1 MSMIEIS
8 NLTFAY
14 DGSYDNIFEDVSLRL
29 DTDWRLGLGGRNG
42 RGKTTLLNLL
52 QHKYEYR
59 GTIRADVPFDYFPF
73 AIPDPDKDAIGVI
86 EDVQPGYEYWQLA
99 REMHRLDLSDEML
112 YRPFRSL
119 SGGEQVRLLLAL
131 LFARE
136 NRFLL
141 IDEPT
146 NHLDAEAR
154 ALVAD
159 YLKTKRGF
167 LLVSHDRAFLDG
179 CVDHILSI
187 NKANIELQKGNFSS
201 WFVNKERQDAF
212 EQAEND
218 RLRADIR
225 RLDEAA
231 KRAARWSD
239 KTESEK
245 HVRNSGL
252 RPDRGYIG
260 HKSAKMM
267 QRAKSIEARRL
278 DAAEEKAGLLHNI
291 ERADDLKLHPL
302 SYRAETL
309 AELTDVTVQYG
320 DAPVVE
326 GVRLTIRRGARIAL
340 TGRNGSGKSSLLKLI
355 AGQDIPHTGQVWRS
369 GGLTVSVLPQDTAF
383 LRGKLKDFIRESGA
397 EEALFKAILRKLGF
411 PRSQFDQPLEAYS
424 AGQKKKVLLARS
436 LFEAAH
442 LYIWDEPLNY
452 IDLFSRIQL
461 EELILQYRPTMVFVE
476 HDRTFREHVATAAV
490 ELARWKMK

>member
-14 DGSYDNIFEDVSLRL
+14 DGSYDNIFDNVSLRL
-29 DTDWRLGLGGRNG
+29 DTDWRLGLVGRNG

-86 EDVQPGYEYWQLA
+86 EDVQPYYEYWQLA

-131 LFARE
+131 LFARD

-167 LLVSHDRAFLDG
+167 LLVSHDRAFLDS

-201 WFVNKERQDAF
+201 WFANKERQDAF

-291 ERADDLKLHPL
+291 ERTDDLKLHPL
-302 SYRAETL
+302 AYRAETL

-326 GVRLTIRRGARIAL
+326 GVRLTVRHGARIAL

-355 AGQDIPHTGQVWRS
+355 AGQDIPHTGTVRLGS
-369 GGLTVSVLPQDTAF
+369 GLIVSYVPQDASF
-383 LRGKLKDFIRESGA
+383 LSGSLSVYA
-397 EEALFKAILRKLGF
+397 EACGIDRTLFFAILRKLDF
-411 PRSQFDQPLEAYS
+411 ARVQFEKDMADYS

-436 LFEAAH
+436 LCEQAH
-442 LYIWDEPLNY
+442 LYLWDEPLNY
-452 IDLFSRIQL
+452 IDVFSRMQIEQL
-461 EELILQYRPTMVFVE
+461 LTAYQPTLLFVE
-476 HDRTFREHVATAAV
+476 HDRAFCDKIATETV
-490 ELARWKMK
+490 RL

>member
-14 DGSYDNIFEDVSLRL
+14 DGSYDNIFDNVSLRL
-29 DTDWRLGLGGRNG
+29 DTDWRLGLVGRNG

-86 EDVQPGYEYWQLA
+86 EDVQPDYEYWQLA

-131 LFARE
+131 LFARD

-167 LLVSHDRAFLDG
+167 LLVSHDRAFLDS

-201 WFVNKERQDAF
+201 WFANKERQDAF

-231 KRAARWSD
+231 RRAARWSD

-302 SYRAETL
+302 AYRAETL
-309 AELTDVTVQYG
+309 AELTDVAVQYG

-326 GVRLTIRRGARIAL
+326 GVRLTVRRGARIAL

-355 AGQDIPHTGQVWRS
+355 AGQDIPHTGTVRLGS
-369 GGLTVSVLPQDTAF
+369 GLIVSYVPQDASF
-383 LRGKLKDFIRESGA
+383 LSGSLSVYA
-397 EEALFKAILRKLGF
+397 EACGIDRTLFFAILRKLDF
-411 PRSQFDQPLEAYS
+411 ARVQFEKDMADYS

-436 LFEAAH
+436 LCEQAH
-442 LYIWDEPLNY
+442 LYLWDEPLNY
-452 IDLFSRIQL
+452 IDVFSRMQIEQL
-461 EELILQYRPTMVFVE
+461 LTAYQPTLLFVE
-476 HDRTFREHVATAAV
+476 HDRAFCDKIATETV
-490 ELARWKMK
+490 RL

>member
-14 DGSYDNIFEDVSLRL
+14 DGSYDNIFDNVSLRL
-29 DTDWRLGLGGRNG
+29 DTDWRLGLVGRNG

-86 EDVQPGYEYWQLA
+86 EDVQPYYEYWQLA

-131 LFARE
+131 LFARD

-141 IDEPT
+141 LDEPT
-146 NHLDAEAR
+146 NHLAAEAR
-154 ALVAD
+154 V
-159 YLKTKRGF
+159 
-167 LLVSHDRAFLDG
+167 LVSHDRAFLDS

-201 WFVNKERQDAF
+201 WFANKERQDAF

-302 SYRAETL
+302 AYRAETL
-309 AELTDVTVQYG
+309 AELTDVAVQYG
-320 DAPVVE
+320 DTPVVE
-326 GVRLTIRRGARIAL
+326 GVRLTVRRGARIAL

-355 AGQDIPHTGQVWRS
+355 AGQDIPHTGTVRLGS
-369 GGLTVSVLPQDTAF
+369 GLIVSYVPQDASF
-383 LRGKLKDFIRESGA
+383 LSGSLSVYA
-397 EEALFKAILRKLGF
+397 EACGIDRTLFFAILRKLDF
-411 PRSQFDQPLEAYS
+411 ARVQFEKDMADYS

-436 LFEAAH
+436 LCEQAH
-442 LYIWDEPLNY
+442 LYLWDEPLNY
-452 IDLFSRIQL
+452 IDVFSRMQIEQL
-461 EELILQYRPTMVFVE
+461 LTAYQTTLLFAA
-476 HDRTFREHVATAAV
+476 HDRAFCDKIATETV
-490 ELARWKMK
+490 RL

>member
-8 NLTFAY
+8 NLSFAY
-14 DGSYDNIFEDVSLRL
+14 DGSYDNIFENVSLRL
-29 DTDWRLGLGGRNG
+29 DTDWRLGLVGRNG
-42 RGKTTLLNLL
+42 RGKTTLLRLL

-86 EDVQPGYEYWQLA
+86 EDVQPDYEYWQLA
-99 REMHRLDLSDEML
+99 REMHRLEMSDEIL

-119 SGGEQVRLLLAL
+119 SGGEQVKLLLAL

-187 NKANIELQKGNFSS
+187 NKTNIELQKGNFSS

-239 KTESEK
+239 KAESEK

-278 DAAEEKAGLLHNI
+278 DAAEEKARLLHNI

-302 SYRAETL
+302 AYRAETL
-309 AELTDVTVQYG
+309 AELTDVAVQYG

-355 AGQDIPHTGQVWRS
+355 AGQDIPHTGTVRLGS
-369 GGLTVSVLPQDTAF
+369 GLIVSYVPQDASF
-383 LRGKLKDFIRESGA
+383 LSGSLSAYA
-397 EEALFKAILRKLGF
+397 EACGIDRTLFFAILRKLDF
-411 PRSQFDQPLEAYS
+411 ARVQFEKDMADYS
-424 AGQKKKVLLARS
+424 AGQKKKVLLAHS
-436 LFEAAH
+436 LCEQAH
-442 LYIWDEPLNY
+442 LYLWDEPLNY
-452 IDLFSRIQL
+452 IDVFSRMQIEQL
-461 EELILQYRPTMVFVE
+461 LTACQPTLLFVE
-476 HDRTFREHVATAAV
+476 HDRTFCDKIATETV
-490 ELARWKMK
+490 RL

>member
-1 MSMIEIS
+1 MSVIEIS

-14 DGSYDNIFEDVSLRL
+14 EGSYDAIFENVSLRL
-29 DTDWRLGLGGRNG
+29 DTDWRLGLVGRNG
-42 RGKTTLLNLL
+42 RGKTTLLRLL
-52 QHKYEYR
+52 QGALPCGGAVR
-59 GTIRADVPFDYFPF
+59 STVPCDYFPF
-73 AIPDPDKDAIGVI
+73 PIPDPCKDAIGVV
-86 EDVQPGYEYWQLA
+86 EDVQPDYEYWRLA
-99 REMHRLDLSDEML
+99 RELHRLALSDEIL

-119 SGGEQVRLLLAL
+119 SGGEQMRLLLAL

-159 YLKTKRGF
+159 YLKSKRGF

-187 NKANIELQKGNFSS
+187 NKSDISLQKGNFSS
-201 WFVNKERQDAF
+201 WFSNKEQMDAF
-212 EQAEND
+212 ELAENE

-239 KTESEK
+239 RTESEK
-245 HVRNSGL
+245 HARNSGL

-260 HKSAKMM
+260 HKAAKMM
-267 QRAKSIEARRL
+267 QRAKSLEARRL
-278 DAAEEKAGLLHNI
+278 DAVEQKAGLLHNV
-291 ERADDLKLHPL
+291 ERVDDLKLHPL
-302 SYRAETL
+302 SYRAQAL
-309 AELTDVTVQYG
+309 AELTDVAVQYG
-320 DAPVVE
+320 GAPVVAD
-326 GVRLTIRRGARIAL
+326 VRLAVTRGARIAL

-355 AGQDIPHTGQVWRS
+355 AGQDIPHTGTVRLGS
-369 GGLTVSVLPQDTAF
+369 GLTVSYVPQDASF
-383 LRGKLKDFIRESGA
+383 LSGSLTGYA
-397 EEALFKAILRKLGF
+397 DACSVDRTLFLSILRKLDF
-411 PRSQFDQPLEAYS
+411 ARVQFEKDMADYS

-436 LFEAAH
+436 LCEQAH
-442 LYIWDEPLNY
+442 LYLWDEPLNY
-452 IDLFSRIQL
+452 IDVFSRMQIEQL
-461 EELILQYRPTMVFVE
+461 LLAYQPTLLFVE
-476 HDRTFREHVATAAV
+476 HDRAFCEKIATETV
-490 ELARWKMK
+490 RL

>member
-14 DGSYDNIFEDVSLRL
+14 DGSYDNIFENVSLRL
-29 DTDWRLGLGGRNG
+29 DTDWRLGLVGRNG
-42 RGKTTLLNLL
+42 RGKTTLLRLL
-52 QHKYEYR
+52 QRKYEYR
-59 GTIRADVPFDYFPF
+59 GTIRADVLFDYFPF
-73 AIPDPDKDAIGVI
+73 SIPDPDKDAIGVI
-86 EDVQPGYEYWQLA
+86 EDVQPDYEYWQLA
-99 REMHRLDLSDEML
+99 REMHRLDLSDEIL

-119 SGGEQVRLLLAL
+119 SGGEQVKLLLAL

-187 NKANIELQKGNFSS
+187 NKTNIELQKGNFSS
-201 WFVNKERQDAF
+201 WFANKERQDAF

-302 SYRAETL
+302 AYRADTL
-309 AELTDVTVQYG
+309 AELTDVAVQYG
-320 DAPVVE
+320 GAPVVE

-355 AGQDIPHTGQVWRS
+355 AGQDIPHTGTVRLGS
-369 GGLTVSVLPQDTAF
+369 GLIVSYVPQDASF
-383 LRGKLKDFIRESGA
+383 LSGSLSAYA
-397 EEALFKAILRKLGF
+397 EACGIDRTLFFAILRKLDF
-411 PRSQFDQPLEAYS
+411 ARVQFEKDMADYS

-436 LFEAAH
+436 LCEQAH
-442 LYIWDEPLNY
+442 LYLWDEPLNY
-452 IDLFSRIQL
+452 IDVFSRMQIEQL
-461 EELILQYRPTMVFVE
+461 LTVYQPTLLFVE
-476 HDRTFREHVATAAV
+476 HDRTFCDKIATETV
-490 ELARWKMK
+490 RL

>member
-14 DGSYDNIFEDVSLRL
+14 DGSYDNIFENVSLRL
-29 DTDWRLGLGGRNG
+29 DTDWRLGLVGRNG

-86 EDVQPGYEYWQLA
+86 EDVQPDYEYWQLA

-167 LLVSHDRAFLDG
+167 LLVSHDRAFLDS

-201 WFVNKERQDAF
+201 WFSNKERQDAF

-231 KRAARWSD
+231 RRAARWSD

-302 SYRAETL
+302 AYRAETL
-309 AELTDVTVQYG
+309 AELTDVAVQYG

-326 GVRLTIRRGARIAL
+326 GVRLTVRRGARIAL

-355 AGQDIPHTGQVWRS
+355 AGQDIPHTGTVRLGS
-369 GGLTVSVLPQDTAF
+369 GLIVSYVPQDASF
-383 LRGKLKDFIRESGA
+383 LSGSLSVYA
-397 EEALFKAILRKLGF
+397 EACGIDRTLFFAILRKLDF
-411 PRSQFDQPLEAYS
+411 ARVQFEKDMADYS

-436 LFEAAH
+436 LCEQAH
-442 LYIWDEPLNY
+442 LYLWDEPLNY
-452 IDLFSRIQL
+452 IDVFSRMQIEQL
-461 EELILQYRPTMVFVE
+461 LTAYQPTLLFVE
-476 HDRTFREHVATAAV
+476 HDRAFCDKIATETV
-490 ELARWKMK
+490 RL

>member
-29 DTDWRLGLGGRNG
+29 DTDWRLGLVGRNG

-167 LLVSHDRAFLDG
+167 LLVSHDRAFLDS

-201 WFVNKERQDAF
+201 WFANKERQDAF

-231 KRAARWSD
+231 RRAARWSD

-302 SYRAETL
+302 AYRAETL
-309 AELTDVTVQYG
+309 AELTDVAVQYG

-326 GVRLTIRRGARIAL
+326 GVRLTVRRGARIAL

-355 AGQDIPHTGQVWRS
+355 AGQDIPHTGIVRLGS
-369 GGLTVSVLPQDTAF
+369 GLIVSHVPQDASF
-383 LRGKLKDFIRESGA
+383 LSGSLSNYA
-397 EEALFKAILRKLGF
+397 EACGIDRTLFFAILRKLDF
-411 PRSQFDQPLEAYS
+411 ARVQFEKDMADYS

-436 LFEAAH
+436 LCEQAH
-442 LYIWDEPLNY
+442 LYLWDEPLNY
-452 IDLFSRIQL
+452 IDVFSRMQIEQL
-461 EELILQYRPTMVFVE
+461 LTVYQPTLLFVE
-476 HDRTFREHVATAAV
+476 HDRTFCDKIATETV
-490 ELARWKMK
+490 RL

>member
-8 NLTFAY
+8 NLSFAY
-14 DGSYDNIFEDVSLRL
+14 DGSYDNIFENVSLRL
-29 DTDWRLGLGGRNG
+29 DTDWRLGLVGRNG

-52 QHKYEYR
+52 QHKYEYK

-86 EDVQPGYEYWQLA
+86 EDVQPDYEYWQLA
-99 REMHRLDLSDEML
+99 REMHRLDLSDEIL

-119 SGGEQVRLLLAL
+119 SGGEQVKLLLAL

-187 NKANIELQKGNFSS
+187 NKTNIELQKGNFSS
-201 WFVNKERQDAF
+201 WFANKERQDAF

-302 SYRAETL
+302 AYRAETL
-309 AELTDVTVQYG
+309 AELTDVAVQYG
-320 DAPVVE
+320 GAPVVE
-326 GVRLTIRRGARIAL
+326 GMRLTIRRGARIAL

-355 AGQDIPHTGQVWRS
+355 AGQDIPHTGTVRLGS
-369 GGLTVSVLPQDTAF
+369 GLIVSYVPQDASF
-383 LRGKLKDFIRESGA
+383 LSGSLSAYA
-397 EEALFKAILRKLGF
+397 EACGIDRTLFFAILRKLDF
-411 PRSQFDQPLEAYS
+411 ARVQFEKDMADYS

-436 LFEAAH
+436 LCEQAH
-442 LYIWDEPLNY
+442 LYLWDEPLNY
-452 IDLFSRIQL
+452 IDVFSRMQIEQL
-461 EELILQYRPTMVFVE
+461 LTVYQPTLLFVE
-476 HDRTFREHVATAAV
+476 HDWTFCDKIATETV
-490 ELARWKMK
+490 RL

>member
-14 DGSYDNIFEDVSLRL
+14 DGSYDNIFENVSLRL
-29 DTDWRLGLGGRNG
+29 DTDWRLGLVGRNG

-86 EDVQPGYEYWQLA
+86 EDVQPDYEYWQLA
-99 REMHRLDLSDEML
+99 REMHRLDLSDEIL

-119 SGGEQVRLLLAL
+119 SGGEQVKLLLAL

-159 YLKTKRGF
+159 YLKTKCGF

-187 NKANIELQKGNFSS
+187 NKTNIELQKGNFSS
-201 WFVNKERQDAF
+201 WFANKERQDAF

-225 RLDEAA
+225 CLDEAA

-278 DAAEEKAGLLHNI
+278 DAAEEKARLLHNI

-302 SYRAETL
+302 AYRAEML
-309 AELTDVTVQYG
+309 AELTDVAVQYG

-355 AGQDIPHTGQVWRS
+355 AGQDIPHTGTVRLGS
-369 GGLTVSVLPQDTAF
+369 GLIVSYVPQDASF
-383 LRGKLKDFIRESGA
+383 LSGSLSAYA
-397 EEALFKAILRKLGF
+397 EACGIDRTLFFAILRKLDF
-411 PRSQFDQPLEAYS
+411 ARVQFEKDMADYS

-436 LFEAAH
+436 LCEQAH
-442 LYIWDEPLNY
+442 LYLWDEPLNY
-452 IDLFSRIQL
+452 IDVFSRMQIEQL
-461 EELILQYRPTMVFVE
+461 LTAYQPTLLFVE
-476 HDRTFREHVATAAV
+476 HDRTFCDKIATGTV
-490 ELARWKMK
+490 RL

>member
-8 NLTFAY
+8 NLSFAY
-14 DGSYDNIFEDVSLRL
+14 DGSYDNIFENVSLRL
-29 DTDWRLGLGGRNG
+29 DTDWRLGLVGRNG

-86 EDVQPGYEYWQLA
+86 EDVQPDYEYWQLA
-99 REMHRLDLSDEML
+99 REMHRLDLSDEIL

-119 SGGEQVRLLLAL
+119 SGGEQVKLLLAL

-187 NKANIELQKGNFSS
+187 NKTNIELQKGNFSS
-201 WFVNKERQDAF
+201 WFANKERQDAF

-302 SYRAETL
+302 AYRAETL
-309 AELTDVTVQYG
+309 AELTDVAVQYG

-326 GVRLTIRRGARIAL
+326 GVRLTIRRGACIAL

-355 AGQDIPHTGQVWRS
+355 AGQDIPHTGTVRLGS
-369 GGLTVSVLPQDTAF
+369 GLIVSHVPQDASF
-383 LRGKLKDFIRESGA
+383 LSGSLSAYA
-397 EEALFKAILRKLGF
+397 EACGIDRTLFFAILRKLDF
-411 PRSQFDQPLEAYS
+411 ARVQFEKDMADYS

-436 LFEAAH
+436 LCEQAH
-442 LYIWDEPLNY
+442 LYLWDEPLNY
-452 IDLFSRIQL
+452 IDVFSRMQIEQL
-461 EELILQYRPTMVFVE
+461 LTACQPTLLFVE
-476 HDRTFREHVATAAV
+476 HDRTFCDKIATETV
-490 ELARWKMK
+490 RL

>member
-14 DGSYDNIFEDVSLRL
+14 DGSYDIIFDNVSLRL
-29 DTDWRLGLGGRNG
+29 DTDWRLGLVGRNG

-86 EDVQPGYEYWQLA
+86 EDVQPDYEYWQLA

-131 LFARE
+131 LFARD

-201 WFVNKERQDAF
+201 WFSNKERQDAF

-231 KRAARWSD
+231 RRAARWSD

-302 SYRAETL
+302 AYRAETL
-309 AELTDVTVQYG
+309 AELTDVAVQYG

-326 GVRLTIRRGARIAL
+326 GVRLTVRRGARIAL

-355 AGQDIPHTGQVWRS
+355 AGQDIPHTGTVRLGS
-369 GGLTVSVLPQDTAF
+369 GLIVSYVPQDASF
-383 LRGKLKDFIRESGA
+383 LSGSLSVYA
-397 EEALFKAILRKLGF
+397 EACGIDRTLFFAILRKLDF
-411 PRSQFDQPLEAYS
+411 ARVQFEKDMADYS

-436 LFEAAH
+436 LCEQAH
-442 LYIWDEPLNY
+442 LYLWDEPLNY
-452 IDLFSRIQL
+452 IDVFSRMQIEQL
-461 EELILQYRPTMVFVE
+461 LTAYQPTLLFVE
-476 HDRTFREHVATAAV
+476 HDRAFCDKIATETV
-490 ELARWKMK
+490 RL

>member
-14 DGSYDNIFEDVSLRL
+14 DGSYDNIFENVSLRL
-29 DTDWRLGLGGRNG
+29 DTDWRLGLVGRNG

-86 EDVQPGYEYWQLA
+86 EDVQLDYEYWQLA
-99 REMHRLDLSDEML
+99 REIHRLDLSDEIL

-119 SGGEQVRLLLAL
+119 SGGEQVKLLLAL

-187 NKANIELQKGNFSS
+187 NKTNIELQKGNFSS
-201 WFVNKERQDAF
+201 WFANKERQDAF

-302 SYRAETL
+302 AYRADTL
-309 AELTDVTVQYG
+309 AELTDVAVQYG
-320 DAPVVE
+320 GAPVVE

-355 AGQDIPHTGQVWRS
+355 AGQDIPHTGTVRLGS
-369 GGLTVSVLPQDTAF
+369 GLIVSYVPQDASF
-383 LRGKLKDFIRESGA
+383 LSGSLSAYA
-397 EEALFKAILRKLGF
+397 EACGIDRTLFFAILRKLDF
-411 PRSQFDQPLEAYS
+411 ARVQFEKDMADYS

-436 LFEAAH
+436 LCEQAH
-442 LYIWDEPLNY
+442 LYLWDEPLNY
-452 IDLFSRIQL
+452 IDVFSRMQIEQL
-461 EELILQYRPTMVFVE
+461 LTVYQPTLLFVE
-476 HDRTFREHVATAAV
+476 HDRTFCDKIATETV
-490 ELARWKMK
+490 RL

>member
-14 DGSYDNIFEDVSLRL
+14 DGSYDNIFENVSLRL
-29 DTDWRLGLGGRNG
+29 DTDWRLGLVGRNG

-86 EDVQPGYEYWQLA
+86 EDVQPYYEYWQLA

-131 LFARE
+131 LFARD

-167 LLVSHDRAFLDG
+167 LLVSHDRAFLDS

-201 WFVNKERQDAF
+201 WFANKERQDAF

-231 KRAARWSD
+231 RRAARWSD

-302 SYRAETL
+302 AYRAETL

-326 GVRLTIRRGARIAL
+326 GVRLTVHRGARIAL

-355 AGQDIPHTGQVWRS
+355 AGQDIPHTGTVRLGS
-369 GGLTVSVLPQDTAF
+369 GMIVSYVPQDASF
-383 LRGKLKDFIRESGA
+383 LSGSLSDYA
-397 EEALFKAILRKLGF
+397 EACGIDRTLFFAILRKLDF
-411 PRSQFDQPLEAYS
+411 ARVQFEKDMADYS

-436 LFEAAH
+436 LCEQAH
-442 LYIWDEPLNY
+442 LYLWDEPLNY
-452 IDLFSRIQL
+452 IDVFSRMQIEQL
-461 EELILQYRPTMVFVE
+461 LTAYQPTLLFVE
-476 HDRTFREHVATAAV
+476 HDRAFCDKIATETV
-490 ELARWKMK
+490 RL

>member
-14 DGSYDNIFEDVSLRL
+14 DGSYDIIFDNVSLRL
-29 DTDWRLGLGGRNG
+29 DTDWRLGLVGRNG

-86 EDVQPGYEYWQLA
+86 EDVQPDYEYWQLA

-119 SGGEQVRLLLAL
+119 SGGEQVKLLLAL

-201 WFVNKERQDAF
+201 WFANKERQDAF

-231 KRAARWSD
+231 RRAARWSD

-302 SYRAETL
+302 AYRAETL
-309 AELTDVTVQYG
+309 AELTDVAVQYG

-326 GVRLTIRRGARIAL
+326 GVRLTVRRGARIAL

-355 AGQDIPHTGQVWRS
+355 AGQDIPHTGTVRLGS
-369 GGLTVSVLPQDTAF
+369 GLIVSYVPQDASF
-383 LRGKLKDFIRESGA
+383 LAGSLSVYA
-397 EEALFKAILRKLGF
+397 EACGIDRTLFFAILRKLDF
-411 PRSQFDQPLEAYS
+411 ARVQFEKDMADYS

-436 LFEAAH
+436 LCEQAH
-442 LYIWDEPLNY
+442 LYLWDEPLNY
-452 IDLFSRIQL
+452 IDVFSRMQIEQL
-461 EELILQYRPTMVFVE
+461 LTAYQPTLLFVE
-476 HDRTFREHVATAAV
+476 HDRAFCGKIATETV
-490 ELARWKMK
+490 RL

>member
-14 DGSYDNIFEDVSLRL
+14 DGSYDNIFENVSLRL
-29 DTDWRLGLGGRNG
+29 DTDWRLGLVGRNG

-59 GTIRADVPFDYFPF
+59 GTIRADVLFDYFPF

-86 EDVQPGYEYWQLA
+86 EDVQPDYEYWQLA
-99 REMHRLDLSDEML
+99 REMHRLDLSDEIL

-119 SGGEQVRLLLAL
+119 SGGEQVKLLLAL

-201 WFVNKERQDAF
+201 WFANKERQDAF

-302 SYRAETL
+302 AYRADAL
-309 AELTDVTVQYG
+309 AELTDVAVQYG
-320 DAPVVE
+320 GAPVVE

-355 AGQDIPHTGQVWRS
+355 AGQDIPHTGTVRLGS
-369 GGLTVSVLPQDTAF
+369 GLIVSYVPQDASF
-383 LRGKLKDFIRESGA
+383 LSGSLSAYA
-397 EEALFKAILRKLGF
+397 EACGIDRTLFFAILRKLDF
-411 PRSQFDQPLEAYS
+411 ARVQFEKDMADYS

-436 LFEAAH
+436 LCEQAH
-442 LYIWDEPLNY
+442 LYLWDEPLNY
-452 IDLFSRIQL
+452 IDVFSRMQIEQL
-461 EELILQYRPTMVFVE
+461 LTAYQPTLLFVE
-476 HDRTFREHVATAAV
+476 HDRTFCDKIATETV
-490 ELARWKMK
+490 RL

>member
-1 MSMIEIS
+1 MSIIEIS

-14 DGSYDNIFEDVSLRL
+14 DGSYDNIFENVSLRL
-29 DTDWRLGLGGRNG
+29 DTDWRLGLVGRNG

-52 QHKYEYR
+52 QHKYEYQ
-59 GTIRADVPFDYFPF
+59 GTIRSAVPFDYFPF
-73 AIPDPDKDAIGVI
+73 AIPAPDKDAISVI
-86 EDVQPGYEYWQLA
+86 EDVQPDYEYWQLA
-99 REMHRLDLSDEML
+99 REMHRLDLSDEIL

-119 SGGEQVRLLLAL
+119 SGGEQVKLLLAL

-187 NKANIELQKGNFSS
+187 NKTNIELQKGNFSS
-201 WFVNKERQDAF
+201 WFANKEQQDAF
-212 EQAEND
+212 EMAENE

-231 KRAARWSD
+231 RRAARWSD

-267 QRAKSIEARRL
+267 KRAKSIEARRL
-278 DAAEEKAGLLHNI
+278 DAAEQKAGLLHNI
-291 ERADDLKLHPL
+291 ERVDDLKLHPL
-302 SYRAETL
+302 AYRAETL
-309 AELTDVTVQYG
+309 AELTDVAVQYG
-320 DAPVVE
+320 DTPVIE
-326 GVRLTIRRGARIAL
+326 GVRLTVRRGARIAL

-355 AGQDIPHTGQVWRS
+355 AGQDIPHTGTVRRGS
-369 GGLTVSVLPQDTAF
+369 GLTVSYVPQDASF
-383 LRGKLKDFIRESGA
+383 LSGSLSAYA
-397 EEALFKAILRKLGF
+397 EACGIDRTLFFAILRKLDF
-411 PRSQFDQPLEAYS
+411 ARVQFEKDMADYS

-436 LFEAAH
+436 LCEQAH
-442 LYIWDEPLNY
+442 LYLWDEPLNY
-452 IDLFSRIQL
+452 IDVFSRMQIEQL
-461 EELILQYRPTMVFVE
+461 LTAYQPTLLFVE
-476 HDRTFREHVATAAV
+476 HDRAFCEKIATETV
-490 ELARWKMK
+490 QL

>member
-14 DGSYDNIFEDVSLRL
+14 DGSYDNIFDNVSLRL
-29 DTDWRLGLGGRNG
+29 DTDWRLGLVGRNG

-86 EDVQPGYEYWQLA
+86 EDVQPYYEYWQLA

-201 WFVNKERQDAF
+201 WFANKERQDAF

-302 SYRAETL
+302 AYRADAL
-309 AELTDVTVQYG
+309 AELTDVAVQYG

-355 AGQDIPHTGQVWRS
+355 AGQDIPHTGTVRLGS
-369 GGLTVSVLPQDTAF
+369 GLIVSHVPQDASF
-383 LRGKLKDFIRESGA
+383 LSGSLSNYA
-397 EEALFKAILRKLGF
+397 EACGIDRTLFFAILRKLDF
-411 PRSQFDQPLEAYS
+411 ARVQFEKDMADYS

-436 LFEAAH
+436 LCEQAH
-442 LYIWDEPLNY
+442 LYLWDEPLNY
-452 IDLFSRIQL
+452 IDVFSRMQIEQL
-461 EELILQYRPTMVFVE
+461 LTACQPTLLFVE
-476 HDRTFREHVATAAV
+476 HDRTFCDKIATETV
-490 ELARWKMK
+490 RL

>member
-14 DGSYDNIFEDVSLRL
+14 DGSYDNIFDNVSLRL
-29 DTDWRLGLGGRNG
+29 DTDWRLGLVGRNG

-86 EDVQPGYEYWQLA
+86 EDVQPDYEYWQLA

-131 LFARE
+131 LFARD

-167 LLVSHDRAFLDG
+167 LLVSHDRAFLDS

-309 AELTDVTVQYG
+309 AELTDVAVQYG
-320 DAPVVE
+320 DSSVVE

-355 AGQDIPHTGQVWRS
+355 AGQDIPHTGTVRLGS
-369 GGLTVSVLPQDTAF
+369 GLIVSYVPQDASF
-383 LRGKLKDFIRESGA
+383 LSGSLSAYA
-397 EEALFKAILRKLGF
+397 ETCGIDRTLFFAILRKLDF
-411 PRSQFDQPLEAYS
+411 ARVQFEKDMADYS

-436 LFEAAH
+436 LCEQAH
-442 LYIWDEPLNY
+442 LYLWDEPLNY
-452 IDLFSRIQL
+452 IDVFSRMQIEQL
-461 EELILQYRPTMVFVE
+461 LTAYQPTLLFVE
-476 HDRTFREHVATAAV
+476 HDRAFCDKIATETV
-490 ELARWKMK
+490 RL

>member
-14 DGSYDNIFEDVSLRL
+14 DGSYDIIFDNVSLRL
-29 DTDWRLGLGGRNG
+29 DTDWRLGLVGRNG

-86 EDVQPGYEYWQLA
+86 EDVQPDYEYWQLA

-131 LFARE
+131 LFARD

-201 WFVNKERQDAF
+201 WFANKERQDAF

-231 KRAARWSD
+231 RRAARWSD

-302 SYRAETL
+302 AYRAETL
-309 AELTDVTVQYG
+309 AELTDVAVQYG

-326 GVRLTIRRGARIAL
+326 GVRLTVRRGARIAL

-355 AGQDIPHTGQVWRS
+355 AGQDIPHTGTVRLGS
-369 GGLTVSVLPQDTAF
+369 GLIVSYVPQDASF
-383 LRGKLKDFIRESGA
+383 LSGSLSVYA
-397 EEALFKAILRKLGF
+397 EACGIDRTLFFAILRKLDF
-411 PRSQFDQPLEAYS
+411 ARVQFEKDMADYS

-436 LFEAAH
+436 LCEQAH
-442 LYIWDEPLNY
+442 LYLWDEPLNY
-452 IDLFSRIQL
+452 IDVFSRMQIEQL
-461 EELILQYRPTMVFVE
+461 LTAYQPTLLFVE
-476 HDRTFREHVATAAV
+476 HDRAFCGKIATETV
-490 ELARWKMK
+490 RL

>member
-14 DGSYDNIFEDVSLRL
+14 DGSYDNIFENVSLRL
-29 DTDWRLGLGGRNG
+29 DTDWRLGLVGRNG
-42 RGKTTLLNLL
+42 RGKTTLLKLL

-86 EDVQPGYEYWQLA
+86 EDVQPDYEYWQLA
-99 REMHRLDLSDEML
+99 REMHRLDLSDEIL

-119 SGGEQVRLLLAL
+119 SGGEQVKLLLAL

-201 WFVNKERQDAF
+201 WFANKERQDAF

-302 SYRAETL
+302 AYRADTL
-309 AELTDVTVQYG
+309 AELTDVAVQYG
-320 DAPVVE
+320 GAPVVE
-326 GVRLTIRRGARIAL
+326 GVRLTVRRGARIAL

-355 AGQDIPHTGQVWRS
+355 AGQDIPHTGTVRLGS
-369 GGLTVSVLPQDTAF
+369 GLIVSYVPQDASF
-383 LRGKLKDFIRESGA
+383 LSGSLSAYA
-397 EEALFKAILRKLGF
+397 EACGIDRTLFFAILRKLDF
-411 PRSQFDQPLEAYS
+411 ARVQFEKDMADYS

-436 LFEAAH
+436 LCEQAH
-442 LYIWDEPLNY
+442 LYLWDEPLNY
-452 IDLFSRIQL
+452 IDVFSRMQIEQL
-461 EELILQYRPTMVFVE
+461 LTAYQPTLLFVE
-476 HDRTFREHVATAAV
+476 HDRTFCDKIATETV
-490 ELARWKMK
+490 RL

>member
-14 DGSYDNIFEDVSLRL
+14 DGSYDNIFENVSLRL
-29 DTDWRLGLGGRNG
+29 DTDWRLGLVGRNG
-42 RGKTTLLNLL
+42 RGKTTLLRLL

-86 EDVQPGYEYWQLA
+86 EDVQPAYEYWQLA
-99 REMHRLDLSDEML
+99 REMHRLEMSNEIL

-119 SGGEQVRLLLAL
+119 SGGEQVKLLLAL

-187 NKANIELQKGNFSS
+187 NKTNIELQKGNFSS
-201 WFVNKERQDAF
+201 WFANKERQDAF

-302 SYRAETL
+302 AYRAETL
-309 AELTDVTVQYG
+309 AELTDVAVQYG

-355 AGQDIPHTGQVWRS
+355 AGQDIPHTGTVRLGS
-369 GGLTVSVLPQDTAF
+369 GLIVSYVPQDASF
-383 LRGKLKDFIRESGA
+383 LSGSLSAYA
-397 EEALFKAILRKLGF
+397 EACGIDRTLFFAILRKLDF
-411 PRSQFDQPLEAYS
+411 ARVQFEKDMADYS

-436 LFEAAH
+436 LCEQAH
-442 LYIWDEPLNY
+442 LYLWDEPLNY
-452 IDLFSRIQL
+452 IDVFSRMQIEQL
-461 EELILQYRPTMVFVE
+461 LTVYQPTLLFVE
-476 HDRTFREHVATAAV
+476 HDRTFCDKIATETV
-490 ELARWKMK
+490 RL

>member
-14 DGSYDNIFEDVSLRL
+14 DGSYDNIFENVSLRL
-29 DTDWRLGLGGRNG
+29 DTDWRLGLVGRNG

-86 EDVQPGYEYWQLA
+86 EDVQPDYEYWQLA

-167 LLVSHDRAFLDG
+167 LLVSHDRAFLDS

-201 WFVNKERQDAF
+201 WFANKERQDAF

-231 KRAARWSD
+231 RRAARWSD

-302 SYRAETL
+302 AYRAETL
-309 AELTDVTVQYG
+309 AELTDVAVQYG

-326 GVRLTIRRGARIAL
+326 GVRLTVRRGARIAL

-355 AGQDIPHTGQVWRS
+355 AGQDIPHTGTVRLGS
-369 GGLTVSVLPQDTAF
+369 GLIVSYVPQDASF
-383 LRGKLKDFIRESGA
+383 LSGSLSVYA
-397 EEALFKAILRKLGF
+397 EACGIDRTLFFAILRKLDF
-411 PRSQFDQPLEAYS
+411 ARVQFEKDMADYS

-436 LFEAAH
+436 LCEQAH
-442 LYIWDEPLNY
+442 LYLWDEPLNY
-452 IDLFSRIQL
+452 IDVFSRMQIEQL
-461 EELILQYRPTMVFVE
+461 LTAYQPTLLFVE
-476 HDRTFREHVATAAV
+476 HDRAFCDKIATETV
-490 ELARWKMK
+490 RL

>member
-14 DGSYDNIFEDVSLRL
+14 DGSYDNIFENVSLRL
-29 DTDWRLGLGGRNG
+29 DTDWRLGLVGRNG

-86 EDVQPGYEYWQLA
+86 EDVQPDYEYWQLA
-99 REMHRLDLSDEML
+99 REMHRLEMSDEIL

-119 SGGEQVRLLLAL
+119 SGGEQVKLLLAL

-187 NKANIELQKGNFSS
+187 NKTNIELQKGNFSS
-201 WFVNKERQDAF
+201 WFANKERQDAF

-302 SYRAETL
+302 AYRADTL
-309 AELTDVTVQYG
+309 AELTDVAVQYG
-320 DAPVVE
+320 GAPVVE

-355 AGQDIPHTGQVWRS
+355 AGQDIPHTGTVRLGS
-369 GGLTVSVLPQDTAF
+369 GLIVSHVPQDASF
-383 LRGKLKDFIRESGA
+383 LSGSLSAYA
-397 EEALFKAILRKLGF
+397 EACGIDRTLFFAILRKLDF
-411 PRSQFDQPLEAYS
+411 ARVQFEKDMADYS

-436 LFEAAH
+436 LCEQAH
-442 LYIWDEPLNY
+442 LYLWDEPLNY
-452 IDLFSRIQL
+452 IDVFSRMQIEQL
-461 EELILQYRPTMVFVE
+461 LTACQPTLLFVE
-476 HDRTFREHVATAAV
+476 HDRTFCDKIATETV
-490 ELARWKMK
+490 RL

>member
-8 NLTFAY
+8 NLAFAY
-14 DGSYDNIFEDVSLRL
+14 DGSYDNIFENVSLRL
-29 DTDWRLGLGGRNG
+29 DTDWRLGLVGRNG

-59 GTIRADVPFDYFPF
+59 GTIRADVLFDYFPF

-86 EDVQPGYEYWQLA
+86 EDVQPDYEYWQLA
-99 REMHRLDLSDEML
+99 REMHRLDLSDEIL

-119 SGGEQVRLLLAL
+119 SGGEQVKLLLAL

-201 WFVNKERQDAF
+201 WFANKERQDAF

-302 SYRAETL
+302 AYRAETL
-309 AELTDVTVQYG
+309 AELTDVAVQYG

-326 GVRLTIRRGARIAL
+326 GVRLTVRRGARIAL

-355 AGQDIPHTGQVWRS
+355 AGQDIPHTGTVRLGS
-369 GGLTVSVLPQDTAF
+369 GLIVSHVPQDASF
-383 LRGKLKDFIRESGA
+383 LSGSLSAYA
-397 EEALFKAILRKLGF
+397 EACGIDRTLFFAILRKLGF
-411 PRSQFDQPLEAYS
+411 ARVQFEKDMADYS

-436 LFEAAH
+436 LCEQAH
-442 LYIWDEPLNY
+442 LYLWDEPLNY
-452 IDLFSRIQL
+452 IDVFSRMQIEQL
-461 EELILQYRPTMVFVE
+461 LTACQPTLLFVE
-476 HDRTFREHVATAAV
+476 HDRTFCDKIATETV
-490 ELARWKMK
+490 RL

>member
-14 DGSYDNIFEDVSLRL
+14 DGSYDIIFDNVSLRL
-29 DTDWRLGLGGRNG
+29 DTDWRLGLVGRNG

-86 EDVQPGYEYWQLA
+86 EDVQPYYEYWQLA

-131 LFARE
+131 LFARD

-167 LLVSHDRAFLDG
+167 LLVSHDRAFLDS

-201 WFVNKERQDAF
+201 WFANKERQDAF

-231 KRAARWSD
+231 RRAARWSD

-302 SYRAETL
+302 AYRAETL
-309 AELTDVTVQYG
+309 AELTDVAVQYG

-326 GVRLTIRRGARIAL
+326 GVRLTVRRGARIAL

-355 AGQDIPHTGQVWRS
+355 AGQDIPHTGTVRLGS
-369 GGLTVSVLPQDTAF
+369 GLIVSYVPQDASF
-383 LRGKLKDFIRESGA
+383 LSGSLSVYA
-397 EEALFKAILRKLGF
+397 EACGIDRTLFFAILRKLDF
-411 PRSQFDQPLEAYS
+411 ARVQFEKDMADYS

-436 LFEAAH
+436 LCEQAH
-442 LYIWDEPLNY
+442 LYLWDEPLNY
-452 IDLFSRIQL
+452 IDVFSRMQIEQL
-461 EELILQYRPTMVFVE
+461 LTAYQPTLLFVE
-476 HDRTFREHVATAAV
+476 HDRAFCDKIATETV
-490 ELARWKMK
+490 RL

>member
-14 DGSYDNIFEDVSLRL
+14 DGSYDNIFENVSLRL
-29 DTDWRLGLGGRNG
+29 DTDWRLGLVGRNG

-86 EDVQPGYEYWQLA
+86 EDVQPDYEYWQLA
-99 REMHRLDLSDEML
+99 REMHRLDLSDEIL

-119 SGGEQVRLLLAL
+119 SGGEQVKLLLAL

-159 YLKTKRGF
+159 YLKSKRGF

-187 NKANIELQKGNFSS
+187 NKTDITLQKGNFSS
-201 WFVNKERQDAF
+201 WFANKERQDAF

-231 KRAARWSD
+231 RRAARWSD

-302 SYRAETL
+302 AYRAETL
-309 AELTDVTVQYG
+309 AELTDVAVQYG

-340 TGRNGSGKSSLLKLI
+340 TGRNGSGKSSLLKLL
-355 AGQDIPHTGQVWRS
+355 AGQDIPHTGTVRLGS
-369 GGLTVSVLPQDTAF
+369 GLIVSYVSQDASF
-383 LRGKLKDFIRESGA
+383 LSGSLAAYA
-397 EEALFKAILRKLGF
+397 ETCGIDRTLFLAILRKLDF
-411 PRSQFDQPLEAYS
+411 SRVQFEKDMTDYS

-436 LFEAAH
+436 LCEQAH
-442 LYIWDEPLNY
+442 LYLWDEPLNY
-452 IDLFSRIQL
+452 IDVFSRMQIEQL
-461 EELILQYRPTMVFVE
+461 LTAYQPTLLFVE
-476 HDRTFREHVATAAV
+476 HDRTFCDKIATETV
-490 ELARWKMK
+490 RL

>member
-14 DGSYDNIFEDVSLRL
+14 DGSYDNIFDNVSLRL
-29 DTDWRLGLGGRNG
+29 DTDWRLGLVGRNG

-86 EDVQPGYEYWQLA
+86 EDVQPYYEYWQLA

-131 LFARE
+131 LFARD

-167 LLVSHDRAFLDG
+167 LLVSHDRAFLDS

-201 WFVNKERQDAF
+201 WFANKERQDAF

-302 SYRAETL
+302 AYRADVL
-309 AELTDVTVQYG
+309 AELTDVAVQYG
-320 DAPVVE
+320 GAPVVE
-326 GVRLTIRRGARIAL
+326 GVRLTVRHGARIAL
-340 TGRNGSGKSSLLKLI
+340 TGRNGSGKSSLLKLLL
-355 AGQDIPHTGQVWRS
+355 GESIPHS
-369 GGLTVSVLPQDTAF
+369 GTVETMSGLVISYVSQSTDH
-383 LRGKLKDFIRESGA
+383 LRGSLTDFAREQGLDGSR
-397 EEALFKAILRKLGF
+397 FRTILRKLDF
-411 PRSQFDQPLEAYS
+411 PREQFERDLADYS
-424 AGQKKKVLLARS
+424 SGQKKKVLLAAS
-436 LFEAAH
+436 LCTQAH
-442 LYIWDEPLNY
+442 LYVWDEPLNF
-452 IDLFSRIQL
+452 IDVISRMQVEDL
-461 EELILQYRPTMVFVE
+461 LLACRPTLLFVE
-476 HDRTFREHVATAAV
+476 HDARFCEKIATRRIQVARA
-490 ELARWKMK
+490 

>member
-14 DGSYDNIFEDVSLRL
+14 DGSYDNIFENVSLRL
-29 DTDWRLGLGGRNG
+29 DTDWRLGLVGRNG

-52 QHKYEYR
+52 QHKYEYQ
-59 GTIRADVPFDYFPF
+59 GTIRSAVLFDYFPF

-86 EDVQPGYEYWQLA
+86 EDVQPDYEYWQLA
-99 REMHRLDLSDEML
+99 REMHRLDLSDEIL

-119 SGGEQVRLLLAL
+119 SGGEQVKLLLAL

-201 WFVNKERQDAF
+201 WFANKERQDAF

-302 SYRAETL
+302 AYRAETL
-309 AELTDVTVQYG
+309 AELTDVAVQYG
-320 DAPVVE
+320 GAPVVE
-326 GVRLTIRRGARIAL
+326 GVRLTVRRGARIAL

-355 AGQDIPHTGQVWRS
+355 AGQDIPHTGTVRLGS
-369 GGLTVSVLPQDTAF
+369 GLIVSHVPQDASF
-383 LRGKLKDFIRESGA
+383 LSGSLSAYA
-397 EEALFKAILRKLGF
+397 EACGIDRTLFFAILRKLGF
-411 PRSQFDQPLEAYS
+411 ARVQFEKDMADYS

-436 LFEAAH
+436 LCEQAH
-442 LYIWDEPLNY
+442 LYLWDEPLNY
-452 IDLFSRIQL
+452 IDVFSRMQIEQL
-461 EELILQYRPTMVFVE
+461 LTACQPTLLFVE
-476 HDRTFREHVATAAV
+476 HDRTFCEKIATETV
-490 ELARWKMK
+490 RL

>member
-14 DGSYDNIFEDVSLRL
+14 DGSYDNIFDNVSLRL
-29 DTDWRLGLGGRNG
+29 DTDWRLGLVGRNG

-86 EDVQPGYEYWQLA
+86 EDVQPDYEYWQLA

-201 WFVNKERQDAF
+201 WLANKERQDAF

-231 KRAARWSD
+231 RRAARWSD

-309 AELTDVTVQYG
+309 AELTDVAVQS
-320 DAPVVE
+320 VVE

-355 AGQDIPHTGQVWRS
+355 AGQDIPHTGTVRLGS
-369 GGLTVSVLPQDTAF
+369 GLIVSYVPQDASF
-383 LRGKLKDFIRESGA
+383 LSGSLSAYA
-397 EEALFKAILRKLGF
+397 ETCGIDRTLFFAILRKLDF
-411 PRSQFDQPLEAYS
+411 ARVQFEKDMADYS

-436 LFEAAH
+436 LCEQAH
-442 LYIWDEPLNY
+442 LYLWDEPLNY
-452 IDLFSRIQL
+452 IDVFSRMQIEQL
-461 EELILQYRPTMVFVE
+461 LTAYQPTLLFVE
-476 HDRTFREHVATAAV
+476 HDRTFCDKIATETV
-490 ELARWKMK
+490 RL

>member
-14 DGSYDNIFEDVSLRL
+14 DGSYDNIFENVSLRL
-29 DTDWRLGLGGRNG
+29 DTDWRLGLVGRNG
-42 RGKTTLLNLL
+42 RGKTTLLRLL

-86 EDVQPGYEYWQLA
+86 KDVQPDYEYWQLA
-99 REMHRLDLSDEML
+99 REMHRLDLSDEIL

-119 SGGEQVRLLLAL
+119 SGGEQVKLLLAL

-187 NKANIELQKGNFSS
+187 NKTNIELQKGNFSS
-201 WFVNKERQDAF
+201 WFANKERQDAF

-302 SYRAETL
+302 AYRADAL
-309 AELTDVTVQYG
+309 AELTDVAVQYG
-320 DAPVVE
+320 GAPVVE
-326 GVRLTIRRGARIAL
+326 GMRLTIRRGARIAL

-355 AGQDIPHTGQVWRS
+355 AGQDIPHTGTVRLGS
-369 GGLTVSVLPQDTAF
+369 GLIVSYVPQDASF
-383 LRGKLKDFIRESGA
+383 LSGSLSAYA
-397 EEALFKAILRKLGF
+397 EACGIDRTLFFAILRKLDF
-411 PRSQFDQPLEAYS
+411 ARVQFEKDMADYS

-436 LFEAAH
+436 LCEQAH
-442 LYIWDEPLNY
+442 LYLWDEPLNY
-452 IDLFSRIQL
+452 IDVFSRMQIEQL
-461 EELILQYRPTMVFVE
+461 LTACQPTLLFVE
-476 HDRTFREHVATAAV
+476 HDRTFCDKIATETV
-490 ELARWKMK
+490 RL

>member
-14 DGSYDNIFEDVSLRL
+14 DGSYDYIFENVSLRL
-29 DTDWRLGLGGRNG
+29 DTDWRLGLVGRNG

-86 EDVQPGYEYWQLA
+86 EDVQPDYEYWQLA
-99 REMHRLDLSDEML
+99 REMHRLEMSDEIL

-119 SGGEQVRLLLAL
+119 SGGEQVKLLLAL

-187 NKANIELQKGNFSS
+187 NKTNIELQKGNFSS
-201 WFVNKERQDAF
+201 WFANKERQDAF

-302 SYRAETL
+302 AYRADTL
-309 AELTDVTVQYG
+309 AELTDVAVQYG
-320 DAPVVE
+320 GAPVVE

-355 AGQDIPHTGQVWRS
+355 AGQDIPHTGTVRLGS
-369 GGLTVSVLPQDTAF
+369 GLIVSYVPQDASF
-383 LRGKLKDFIRESGA
+383 LSGSLSAYA
-397 EEALFKAILRKLGF
+397 EACGIDRTLFFAILRKLDF
-411 PRSQFDQPLEAYS
+411 ARVQFEKDMADYS

-436 LFEAAH
+436 LCEQAH
-442 LYIWDEPLNY
+442 LYLWDEPLNY
-452 IDLFSRIQL
+452 IDVFSRMQIEQL
-461 EELILQYRPTMVFVE
+461 LTACQPTLLFVE
-476 HDRTFREHVATAAV
+476 HDRTFCGKIATETV
-490 ELARWKMK
+490 RL

>member
-8 NLTFAY
+8 NLSFAY
-14 DGSYDNIFEDVSLRL
+14 DGSYDNIFENVSLRL
-29 DTDWRLGLGGRNG
+29 DTDWRLGLVGRNG
-42 RGKTTLLNLL
+42 RGKTTLLKLL

-86 EDVQPGYEYWQLA
+86 EDVQPDYEYWQLA
-99 REMHRLDLSDEML
+99 REMHRLEMSDEIL

-119 SGGEQVRLLLAL
+119 SGGEQVKLLLAL

-187 NKANIELQKGNFSS
+187 NKTNIELQKGNFSS
-201 WFVNKERQDAF
+201 WFANKERQDAF

-302 SYRAETL
+302 AYRAETL
-309 AELTDVTVQYG
+309 AELTDVAVQYG
-320 DAPVVE
+320 GAPVVE

-355 AGQDIPHTGQVWRS
+355 AGQDIPHTGTVRLGS
-369 GGLTVSVLPQDTAF
+369 GLIVSYVPQDASF
-383 LRGKLKDFIRESGA
+383 LSGSLSAYA
-397 EEALFKAILRKLGF
+397 EACGIDRTLFFAILRKLDF
-411 PRSQFDQPLEAYS
+411 ARVQFEKDMADYS

-436 LFEAAH
+436 LCEQAH
-442 LYIWDEPLNY
+442 LYLWDEPLNY
-452 IDLFSRIQL
+452 IDVFSRMQIEQL
-461 EELILQYRPTMVFVE
+461 LTAYQPTLLFVE
-476 HDRTFREHVATAAV
+476 HDRTFCDKIATGTV
-490 ELARWKMK
+490 RL

>member
-1 MSMIEIS
+1 MSIIEIS

-14 DGSYDNIFEDVSLRL
+14 DGSYDNIFENVSLRL
-29 DTDWRLGLGGRNG
+29 DTDWRLGLVGRNG

-52 QHKYEYR
+52 QHKYEYQ
-59 GTIRADVPFDYFPF
+59 GTIRSAVPFDYFPF

-86 EDVQPGYEYWQLA
+86 EDVQPDYEYWQLA

-119 SGGEQVRLLLAL
+119 SGGEQVKLLLAL

-146 NHLDAEAR
+146 NHLDAESR

-187 NKANIELQKGNFSS
+187 NKTNIELQKGNFSS
-201 WFVNKERQDAF
+201 WFANKEQQDAF
-212 EQAEND
+212 EMAENE

-231 KRAARWSD
+231 RRAARWSD

-291 ERADDLKLHPL
+291 ERVDDLKLHPL
-302 SYRAETL
+302 AYRAETL
-309 AELTDVTVQYG
+309 AELTDVAVQYG
-320 DAPVVE
+320 DTPVIE
-326 GVRLTIRRGARIAL
+326 GVRLTVRRGARIAL

-355 AGQDIPHTGQVWRS
+355 AGQDIPHTGTVRRGS
-369 GGLTVSVLPQDTAF
+369 GLTVSYVPQDASF
-383 LRGKLKDFIRESGA
+383 LSGSLSAYA
-397 EEALFKAILRKLGF
+397 EAYGIDRTLFFAILRKLDF
-411 PRSQFDQPLEAYS
+411 ARVQFEKDMADYS

-436 LFEAAH
+436 LCEQAH
-442 LYIWDEPLNY
+442 LYLWDEPLNY
-452 IDLFSRIQL
+452 IDVFSRMQIEQL
-461 EELILQYRPTMVFVE
+461 LTAYQPTLLFVE
-476 HDRTFREHVATAAV
+476 HDRAFCDKIATETV
-490 ELARWKMK
+490 QL